1 MCQSNVYL
9 SLSSGGREE
18 LILEDVGLIRP
29 EGNGVLLESIFGERL
44 FVEATI
50 KEIDLIAHKV
60 ILEKR

>member
-9 SLSSGGREE
+9 SSDGQEE
-18 LILEDVGLIRP
+18 LILEDVGFIRP
-29 EGNGVLLESIFGERL
+29 QGNGVLLESIFGEEV

-50 KEIDLIAHKV
+50 KEIDLLSHRV